1 MTTIKTIR
9 GEAAK
14 RAEGVTIGVTRQAQ
28 TWSSGA
34 GRIASD
40 PTPVYAVVGV
50 TDAVVERARAAG
62 EVVARLGRQ
71 LSPQALSQQVE
82 AAPSVAMDEVA
93 GRVGQ
98 LQQGYQGLA
107 TRGQGLVGRVR
118 GQQATKDLMAQVDNA
133 VMQGRRLLTTAR
145 KGATDTQSAA
155 RATVTTGRRQ
165 AADVTADVIAG
176 EEMTTTPASR
186 TAAKAAPRK
195 TSTRKPAARKAATTR
210 AATTKAAT
218 TRAATT
224 KAASKSASP
233 KTTTKSAA
241 SKSADAKSPGTKG
254 TASPS
259 ASKRSSTTVTRTKPA
274 TSTAAKRTVTTA
286 TNRAADTATAA
297 KAAATSVSK
306 TAERAAEAATEA
318 ADKVGD

>member
-176 EEMTTTPASR
+176 EEMMTTPASR
-186 TAAKAAPRK
+186 TAAKASPRK
-195 TSTRKPAARKAATTR
+195 TSTRKPAAR
-210 AATTKAAT
+210 KAAT

-241 SKSADAKSPGTKG
+241 SKSPGTKG

-259 ASKRSSTTVTRTKPA
+259 ASKRSSTTATRTKPA

-286 TNRAADTATAA
+286 TNRSADTATAA

-306 TAERAAEAATEA
+306 TAEQAAEAATEA

>member
-186 TAAKAAPRK
+186 TAAKATPRK
-195 TSTRKPAARKAATTR
+195 TSTRKPAAR
-210 AATTKAAT
+210 KAAT

-259 ASKRSSTTVTRTKPA
+259 ASKRSSTTATRTKPA